1 MINVDELKNEAKK
14 DLYLDENSIISAS
27 SKNGIITCKWL
38 DYYRLTALELNKS
51 KASRDRVELTL
62 YLYYSGKANA
72 EQLKY
77 LGKSKPFGLK
87 IDTKSDIERFIKASK
102 EYIEA
107 DDLVKIN
114 EQNLKFIDETIQA
127 LKFQSTRIS
136 NIIAYK
142 KFTEG
147 YNG

>member
-1 MINVDELKNEAKK
+1 MIDIDDLKREAKE
-14 DLYLDENSIISAS
+14 DLFLDESSIISAS
-27 SKNGIITCKWL
+27 SKNGILVCKWL
-38 DYYRLTALELNKS
+38 DYYRTTALDLNRS
-51 KASRDRVELTL
+51 KANKDKIELTL
-62 YLYYSGKANA
+62 YLYYSGKAN
-72 EQLKY
+72 ESQLQY

-87 IDTKSDIERFIKASK
+87 IDTKSDIDRFIKASK
-102 EYIEA
+102 EFIEA
-107 DDLVKIN
+107 DELVKIN

-127 LKFQSTRIS
+127 LKFQSTRVS

>member
-1 MINVDELKNEAKK
+1 MIDIDLLKREAKE
-14 DLYLDENSIISAS
+14 DLELDESKIISAS
-27 SKNGIITCKWL
+27 SKNGILVCKWL
-38 DYYRLTALELNKS
+38 DYYRTTAIELNRG
-51 KASRDRVELTL
+51 KANKDKVELTL
-62 YLYYSGKANA
+62 YLYYSGKAN
-72 EQLKY
+72 ESQLQY
-77 LGKSKPFGLK
+77 LGKTKPFGLK

-107 DDLVKIN
+107 DEYIKTK
-114 EQNLKFIDETIQA
+114 EQDLKFIDETIQA

>member
-1 MINVDELKNEAKK
+1 MNMEVLKEEAKK
-14 DLYLDENSIISAS
+14 DLFLDENNIISAS
-27 SKNGIITCKWL
+27 SKNGVTICKWL
-38 DYYRLTALELNKS
+38 DYYRECALLLNKS

-107 DDLVKIN
+107 DELVKTV

>member
-1 MINVDELKNEAKK
+1 MNDIEDLKKEAKD
-14 DLYLDENSIISAS
+14 DLYLDENNIISAS
-27 SKNGIITCKWL
+27 SKNGVIVCKWL
-38 DYYRLTALELNKS
+38 DYYRSCALELNKS
-51 KASRDRVELTL
+51 KASRDKVELTL
-62 YLYYSGKANA
+62 YLYYSGKASL

-87 IDTKSDIERFIKASK
+87 IDTKGDIERFIKASK
-102 EYIEA
+102 EYIVA
-107 DDLVKIN
+107 DELVKTN